1 VRKEKEEQKV
11 KKILIIDDEEMI
23 VDVMKVI
30 LEDLGHQ
37 VTGFHK
43 SREGEKAAIEND
55 YDLILVDIRMPE
67 KNGAEVTRSIL
78 KAKPEARILIITA
91 YPADPLVESAL
102 NAGAMALMKKPFDM
116 GKILNFL
123 KD

>member
-1 VRKEKEEQKV
+1 M
-11 KKILIIDDEEMI
+11 KKILVIDDEAMI

-55 YDLILVDIRMPE
+55 YDLILVDVRMPE
-67 KNGAEVTRSIL
+67 KNGAEITESIL
-78 KAKPEARILIITA
+78 KAKPESKILIITA
-91 YPADPLVESAL
+91 HPADPLAKRAL
-102 NAGAMALMKKPFDM
+102 DAGAKALVKKPFEIA
-116 GKILNFL
+116 KILDFL
-123 KD
+123 KDEGLKV

>member
-1 VRKEKEEQKV
+1 M
-11 KKILIIDDEEMI
+11 KKILVIDDEEMI

-37 VTGFHK
+37 VTGFHN
-43 SREGEKAAIEND
+43 SQEGEKAAIEND
-55 YDLILVDIRMPE
+55 YDLILVDVRMPE

-78 KAKPEARILIITA
+78 KVKPEARILIITA
-91 YPADPLVESAL
+91 YPTDPLAESAL
-102 NAGAMALMKKPFDM
+102 NAGAVALVKKPFDM
-116 GKILNFL
+116 GKIIDFL